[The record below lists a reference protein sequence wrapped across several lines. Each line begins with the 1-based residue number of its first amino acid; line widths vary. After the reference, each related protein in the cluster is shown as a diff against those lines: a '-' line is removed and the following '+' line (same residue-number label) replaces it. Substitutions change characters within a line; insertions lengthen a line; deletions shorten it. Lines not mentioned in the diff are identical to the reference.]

1 MPIDLAYSCHYCH
14 STQGTNFLATERML
28 GLGRE
33 FAYATCATCN
43 SLQLT
48 TVPKD
53 LSYYYPKEILFDS
66 TAFQFWETGLYER
79 MEKLGPSKIGTYFS
93 SKRLEKWE
101 QQAIQY
107 NLEGNGDQACFFCVK
122 AGRKVEGQ
130 A

>member
-1 MPIDLAYSCHYCH
+1 
-14 STQGTNFLATERML
+14 
-28 GLGRE
+28 
-33 FAYATCATCN
+33 
-43 SLQLT
+43 
-48 TVPKD
+48 
-53 LSYYYPKEILFDS
+53 
-66 TAFQFWETGLYER
+66 

>member
-1 MPIDLAYSCHYCH
+1 
-14 STQGTNFLATERML
+14 ML